1 MKKTFSLLAI
11 AALVA
16 AGASMTLA
24 QDGNP
29 VIVEKHGNTTTE
41 TEFKPAGTANL
52 NIKMMDDFSIVK
64 QNDPAI
70 APQLATN
77 PSLVENQ
84 DFVQKHPA
92 LQAFLDKYPDARHQL
107 ATNPGNFMAP
117 APGSKWASHEA
128 AGIPR
133 DSKPA
138 E

>member
-1 MKKTFSLLAI
+1 MKTTFYLFVITAMI
-11 AALVA
+11 ATS
-16 AGASMTLA
+16 ASITLA

-29 VIVEKHGNTTTE
+29 VIVEKHGNMTTE

-52 NIKMMDDFSIVK
+52 NIKMLDDFSIVK
-64 QNDPAI
+64 QSDPAI

-84 DFVQKHPA
+84 DFVQKHPG

-107 ATNPGNFMAP
+107 ETNPGNFMPP